1 MNIDFELYRIFNQ
14 VANSKNI
21 TVAANELHIS
31 QPAVSKAI
39 KTLEDQLGGKL
50 FVRTKKGVIKT
61 TEGEELHK
69 YIKSGIEFFRNGENQ
84 FTNMVNLEYGSIK
97 IGISKT
103 LVEYYLLPY
112 LKKFHEKH
120 PNIKIEINTNI
131 TSQAI
136 IKLRDGLLDFI
147 VTNLPIAD
155 HSDIESINLLQ
166 IQDVFVAN
174 PSFDVPDIIKLNDL
188 NKYPLILQPKGNTT
202 RDYLDSVL
210 AKYNIFVEPEM
221 TLASYGL
228 VNSLTKVGYGIGYQV
243 ASFVEKDLKEKK
255 LKIIKTEPAIPPRN
269 IGLLTKKNTEP
280 SFAAREFIKYLKTEN

>member
-14 VANSKNI
+14 VANAQNI
-21 TVAANELHIS
+21 TVAANQLHIS

-61 TEGEELHK
+61 PEGEELHK
-69 YIKSGIEFFRNGENQ
+69 YIKSGIEFIRDGENQ
-84 FTNMVNLEYGSIK
+84 FTNMVNLEYGVIK
-97 IGISKT
+97 IGISRT
-103 LVEYYLLPY
+103 LVEYYLLPH
-112 LKKFHEKH
+112 LKEFHEKH
-120 PNIKIEINTNI
+120 PNIKIEINTSVS
-131 TSQAI
+131 SQAI

-147 VTNLPIAD
+147 VTNLPITS
-155 HSDIESINLLQ
+155 HSDIESVDLLS
-166 IQDVFVAN
+166 IQDVFVASPN
-174 PSFDVPDIIKLNDL
+174 LDVPDCIKLCDL
-188 NKYPLILQPKGNTT
+188 NRYPLILQPKGNTT

-210 AKYNIFVEPEM
+210 AQYNVFVEPEM

-243 ASFVEKDLKEKK
+243 ESFVEKDIKENK
-255 LKIIKTEPAIPPRN
+255 LKIIKTDPEIPKRH
-269 IGLLTKKNTEP
+269 IGLLIKKNSEP

>member
-14 VANSKNI
+14 VANAQNI
-21 TVAANELHIS
+21 TIAANELHIS

-61 TEGEELHK
+61 PEGEELHK
-69 YIKSGIEFFRNGENQ
+69 YIKSGIDFIRNGENQ
-84 FTNMVNLEYGSIK
+84 FTNMVNLEYGVIK
-97 IGISKT
+97 IGISRT
-103 LVEYYLLPY
+103 LVENYLLPY
-112 LKKFHEKH
+112 LKRFHEEH
-120 PNIKIEINTNI
+120 PNIKIEINTSVS
-131 TSQAI
+131 SQAI

-147 VTNLPIAD
+147 VTNLPITS
-155 HSDIESINLLQ
+155 HSDIESVNLVS
-166 IQDVFVAN
+166 IQDVFVAS
-174 PSFDVPDIIKLNDL
+174 PSLDVPDCIKLSDL

-210 AKYNIFVEPEM
+210 AQYNIFVEPEM

-243 ASFVEKDLKEKK
+243 ASFIEDDIKENK
-255 LKIIKTEPAIPPRN
+255 LKIIKTDPEIPKRH
-269 IGLLTKKNTEP
+269 IGLLIKKNTEP
-280 SFAAREFIKYLKTEN
+280 SFAAREFIKYLKAEN